1 MTTLVPLTYSQK
13 LALKDK
19 SVIDIAEAL
28 GAELAVPAPDSF
40 PAIPAPLEATAE
52 TRKSFGT
59 LGKIF
64 NKVIMTSRRRLS
76 EEEIEVL
83 GKEHID
89 IDNVL
94 KLMQARKEQIN
105 EYLRT
110 HQDVEAEE
118 AGLAFP
124 KDVVRNGNV
133 IAHATERDAKGHY
146 LLAAPKKPVET
157 PIPGTNKKFANQYSS
172 GRTTEH
178 YSELTVAYENGEI
191 DEATYKAVTK
201 MVRVVDPERLAKHVL
216 KTGDTSLLKRVLK
229 KGCANTAM
237 YVRGITKK

>member
-1 MTTLVPLTYSQK
+1 MTTLVPLSRAQK

-19 SVIDIAEAL
+19 TAVDIAEAL
-28 GAELAVPAPDSF
+28 GAELVIPAPNTF
-40 PAIPAPLEATAE
+40 PEIPAPLEATAE

-64 NKVIMTSRRRLS
+64 NKVIVTSRRRLS
-76 EEEIEVL
+76 DDEISTL
-83 GKEHID
+83 GQERID

-94 KLMQARKEQIN
+94 ALLEERKGQIN
-105 EYLRT
+105 EYLRN

-118 AGLAFP
+118 SGQAFP
-124 KDVVRNGNV
+124 TDVVRNGNV

-146 LLAAPKKPVET
+146 LLAAPKCPVET
-157 PIPGTNKKFANQYSS
+157 PIPGTNKKFSNQYSK

-178 YSELTVAYENGEI
+178 YSALTEAYENGEL

-201 MVRVVDPERLAKHVL
+201 LVRVVDPERLAKHVL
-216 KTGDTSLLKRVLK
+216 KTGATHLLSLVIRKGRPSTS
-229 KGCANTAM
+229 M
-237 YVRGITKK
+237 YIRGISKK